1 MDILVED
8 TEPTPPSDPKAE
20 LIAQLRAERNR
31 WFITTLFSLVVIG
44 LLVCFSWY
52 AFSKAERNQEII
64 YVKLEPN
71 GTWSVIDYKPEDPQL
86 YFKTSIDASLER
98 YTVDRY
104 KVDPATIIDDWA
116 RAAVFMSPEMESY
129 FLDKKGFDAWGKI
142 EHIQKS
148 SDKANIDIR
157 YVEHYDEVDWS
168 SPTGQISKAI
178 RSNIYLTRTITT
190 NGHKKDP
197 ELLVLTVQWRLISK
211 DSLVKEPIESI
222 RHNAI
227 GVEILNEQLK
237 KERSRE

>member
-8 TEPTPPSDPKAE
+8 TEQIPPSDPKAE

-31 WFITTLFSLVVIG
+31 WFITSFGCLIVIA

-71 GTWSVIDYKPEDPQL
+71 GTWSVIEYKPDDDQL
-86 YFKTSIDASLER
+86 YFKTTVDASLER
-98 YTVDRY
+98 YAIDRY
-104 KVDPATIIDDWA
+104 KVDPATIVDDWA

-129 FLDKKGFDAWGKI
+129 FLDKQGFDAWGKI
-142 EHIQKS
+142 ERIQKS
-148 SDKANIDIR
+148 NDKANIKIR

-168 SPTGQISKAI
+168 SPAGEISKAI
-178 RSNIYLTRTITT
+178 RSNVYITRTTTT
-190 NGHKKDP
+190 NGHTNDP
-197 ELLVLTVQWRLISK
+197 EMLVLTVQWRLISK
-211 DSLVKEPIESI
+211 ASLVKEPIESI
-222 RHNAI
+222 RYNAI

-237 KERSRE
+237 KERSSE